1 MKKKQNTGFIK
12 NINPIWRNLAIG
24 FTLMAAVSY
33 YLAEKK
39 CEKDKLIDPIQTE
52 AIFIDTYC
60 NKQAYGKSQ
69 VDYLGVKY
77 QYFVSTTDFNKPSK
91 YFATHVIYVGSR
103 QECEVKAQTAKSAMQ
118 KIPIWYERTDP
129 TQASFS
135 LEKCN
140 AIKGTSFFLVIAF
153 VLLLI
158 GGFWAW
164 GMQEK

>member
-33 YLAEKK
+33 YLVEKK

-69 VDYLGVKY
+69 KDYLGIKY
-77 QYFVSTTDFNKPSK
+77 KYFVSTTEFNKPLQH
-91 YFATHVIYVGSR
+91 FATHVIYVGSR
-103 QECEVKAQTAKSAMQ
+103 QECEVKAQTAKSTMQ
-118 KIPIWYERTDP
+118 KIPIWYERTDS
-129 TQASFS
+129 TQASFDIENCS
-135 LEKCN
+135 GI
-140 AIKGTSFFLVIAF
+140 AFASFFLSIAI
-153 VLLLI
+153 VLLLS
-158 GGFWAW
+158 GSFSVWA
-164 GMQEK
+164 MQEK